1 MKEKI
6 VVLGLGNILNRD
18 EGAGVYALRKLEATI
33 PAEWKQR
40 VELIDGGVLGLDLL
54 PYVETA
60 GRLLI
65 FDAVETGGLPGEMVE
80 FKNEELNTFFTGKIS
95 WHQLGFQEV
104 LEVAKVRGKY
114 PEAVFLIGVIPGAT
128 GVGLGLSRAVEK
140 ALDKMARRAL
150 EVLSDWLNLS
160 ADTRG

>member
-1 MKEKI
+1 MKDKI

-18 EGAGVYALRKLEATI
+18 EGAGVYALRKLEAII

-60 GRLLI
+60 GQLLI
-65 FDAVETGGLPGEMVE
+65 LDAVGASGLPGEVVE
-80 FKNEELNTFFTGKIS
+80 YRNEEIRTFFTGKIS

-104 LEVAKVRGKY
+104 LEVAKVREKY
-114 PEAVFLIGVIPGAT
+114 PQEVLLIGVIPGAT
-128 GVGLGLSRAVEK
+128 GVGFSLSRAVEK
-140 ALDKMARRAL
+140 AAGKMARRAL